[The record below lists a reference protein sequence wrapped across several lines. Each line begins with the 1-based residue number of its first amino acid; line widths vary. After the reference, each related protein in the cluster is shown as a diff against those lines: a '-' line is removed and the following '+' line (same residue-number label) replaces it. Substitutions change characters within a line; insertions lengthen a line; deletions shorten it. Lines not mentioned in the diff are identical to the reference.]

1 MTLSNKKNFF
11 FVTGSRSEF
20 GQFQD
25 FIKKISKQNKID
37 LSLIVTGSFLEKNFE
52 NDFRDIIKSKLK
64 IVKKIKLN
72 VKNKNLFE
80 NIPKSLSLGI
90 KKFTLF
96 LKKNKPDF
104 IILPCDRYEMLCP
117 AYAAFFLKIPII
129 HFYGGE
135 TTSGS
140 FDNVIR
146 DQISLMSKYHFVS
159 CDKHGHK
166 LLNLGIAGSKIF
178 NVGALALD
186 NLNKLKLFSKKK
198 LNHIFKD
205 FFTGKTALVTFHPV
219 TNGDTDLEFKNL
231 IDALEK
237 TKNIKIIFSGPNNDP
252 DHQMILSRI
261 NFLLKK
267 NPKKYRFCRHLGR
280 RLYLSLVKNVDFN
293 IGNSSS
299 LFYEVPTFK
308 KLSFNIGSRQNNRVG
323 GSSIVNIK
331 AESAEILKVLKNR
344 RNKKIIFHNPYY
356 KKNSIKNI
364 IKYIKEF

>member
-1 MTLSNKKNFF
+1 MIPSNKKKFF

-25 FIKKISKQNKID
+25 FIKKISKKNKID
-37 LSLIVTGSFLEKNFE
+37 ISLIVTGSFLEKNFE
-52 NDFRDIIKSKLK
+52 NDFSDIVKSKLK
-64 IVKKIKLN
+64 IVKKIKLD
-72 VKNKNLFE
+72 VKNKNLLE
-80 NIPKSLSLGI
+80 NIPEALSQGI

-96 LKKNKPDF
+96 LKKSNPDF

-159 CDKHGHK
+159 CDKHARK
-166 LLNLGIAGSKIF
+166 LLNLDIPSSNIF

-186 NLNKLKLFSKKK
+186 KLNKVKLFSKKK
-198 LNHIFKD
+198 LNLIFKD
-205 FFTGKTALVTFHPV
+205 FFTSNTALVTFHPV
-219 TNGDTDLEFKNL
+219 TNGDTELEFKNL

-280 RLYLSLVKNVDFN
+280 KLYLSLVKNVDFN

-308 KLSFNIGSRQNNRVG
+308 KLSYNIGSRQNNRVG

-331 AESAEILKVLKNR
+331 AKSAEILKVLT
-344 RNKKIIFHNPYY
+344 NKKKKNFLFYNPYY

-364 IKYIKEF
+364 IKYIKGF